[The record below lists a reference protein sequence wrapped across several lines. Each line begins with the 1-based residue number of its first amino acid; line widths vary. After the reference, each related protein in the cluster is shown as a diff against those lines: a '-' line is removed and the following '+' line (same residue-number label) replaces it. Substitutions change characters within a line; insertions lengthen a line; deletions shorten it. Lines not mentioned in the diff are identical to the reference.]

1 MVGPE
6 GDAPVRALCA
16 LAHALFFEGRGVA
29 LASFLAMGAFTVPA
43 LLRLRQQK
51 RSR

>member
-1 MVGPE
+1 
-6 GDAPVRALCA
+6 
-16 LAHALFFEGRGVA
+16 VA

-43 LLRLRQQK
+43 LLRLRQQE